1 MSQLFKN
8 VLIVGIAAIL
18 LVAGFQYSVVSTR
31 AQTDDE
37 VAAREKLLQEQLTAI
52 EKEIAEQQ
60 QILSSKQKEGSSIA
74 RDIAILDAKI
84 KEAKLKIQAH
94 NIAIQQLGKDITVKV
109 KTIGVLTNKIDE
121 GKQSLSVIIKKT
133 DEIDRYSLPEILLS
147 KEDFSD
153 FFVDIGAYGS
163 LQDSLKEFFGVVQT
177 AKAETEDQKS
187 QLDQKRNREIDLKV
201 DVEDEQKKIQ
211 KNEAEKKKLL
221 SLNKQQQKDYQV
233 VINDKQK
240 KAAEIRN
247 ALFSLRDTSAI
258 KFGLALQYANAASAK
273 TGVRPAFILA
283 ILTQETN
290 LGANIGSCY
299 ITDDQGNGIK
309 IKSGVAVTGVMKA
322 TRDVQPFLEL
332 MKQLGRDPYKTPI
345 SCPQGI
351 GYGGGMGPSQF
362 IPSTWKLMTGEI
374 SAATGKSVPN
384 PFDPSDA
391 FMASAV
397 YLKNLG
403 AATGGY
409 TAERNAACRYYSG
422 KVCGAKTF
430 NGFYGD
436 NVVKIAQNIQ
446 ENMIDPLTNN

>member
-31 AQTDDE
+31 AQTADE

-60 QILSSKQKEGSSIA
+60 KILSSKQKEGSSIA

>member
-31 AQTDDE
+31 AQTADE